1 MPDRLGR
8 LYYGFV
14 LLGGKVLKRLMWQLI
29 GLRRP
34 NRRIHPKHLALP
46 AAHHNWYLPRIQPG
60 FLVLDL
66 GCKRGGHMQAL
77 VGAGANAVGLEIS
90 REDLKNAVRAPAAR
104 YLRADLESPLPFADH
119 SFDAV
124 LALDILEHLHARRQF
139 LDEIARVIKPGGSV
153 FLSAP
158 NRATAWKTTARALGL
173 FEMSDPDHK
182 IEYEKSDLIEAVEA
196 SGLTVH
202 SVEPVVYD
210 TPWDA
215 WIDFLGGLSLSLYRA
230 AWHQKRLR
238 AMRDPEQ
245 STGFRI
251 VATRT
256 QPPKA
261 ATP

>member
-124 LALDILEHLHARRQF
+124 VCALAAYQWMTHAWSRPAAYDDIAALEGWIWLPHER
-139 LDEIARVIKPGGSV
+139 EPGSDV
-153 FLSAP
+153 
-158 NRATAWKTTARALGL
+158 TT
-173 FEMSDPDHK
+173 
-182 IEYEKSDLIEAVEA
+182 
-196 SGLTVH
+196 
-202 SVEPVVYD
+202 
-210 TPWDA
+210 
-215 WIDFLGGLSLSLYRA
+215 
-230 AWHQKRLR
+230 
-238 AMRDPEQ
+238 
-245 STGFRI
+245 
-251 VATRT
+251 TRS
-256 QPPKA
+256 
-261 ATP
+261 